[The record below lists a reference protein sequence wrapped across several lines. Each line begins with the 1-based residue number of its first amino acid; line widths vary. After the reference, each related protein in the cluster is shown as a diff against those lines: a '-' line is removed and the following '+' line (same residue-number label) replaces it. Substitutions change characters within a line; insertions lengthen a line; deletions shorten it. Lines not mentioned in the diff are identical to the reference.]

1 MISKSILVIDS
12 FNVFMRHFCVNETI
26 TAGGDLVGGVVG
38 FVKAL
43 GTYINQLKPD
53 SVYVVWEQGGP
64 SQRRKHIYPAYKANR
79 ATNKALQDVYRNDG
93 KYIAS
98 SDGKNKLFQ
107 LQLLTKIL
115 GHLPV
120 CQVYVPDT
128 ECDDVIGYLVKRKFQ
143 TNDQTKIIVSS
154 DKDFYQLLEDKN
166 VRIFDP
172 GRKILIDSKYVL
184 DNFAISAK
192 NFTLARSIVGDTSD
206 NLEGVQG
213 IGLKTIANRF
223 PDFKREDIDLNLEW
237 IKNQATK
244 MLSENKKA
252 PKCLS
257 DIISHMDIIERNWRL
272 MFLDTSCLASTQI
285 AKVDYQLEIFN
296 PKCNKLDYIKTFVGA
311 DIPLSEDIDR
321 AFLYAKTLL
330 R

>member
-1 MISKSILVIDS
+1 MINKSILVIDS
-12 FNVFMRHFCVNETI
+12 FNVFMRHFCVNETV
-26 TAGGDLVGGVVG
+26 TAEGNLVGGVVG

-43 GTYINQLKPD
+43 GTYIDQLRPD
-53 SVYVVWEQGGP
+53 SVYVIWEQGGP
-64 SQRRKHIYPAYKANR
+64 SQRRKHIYPNYKANR

-120 CQVYVPDT
+120 CQIYVQDT
-128 ECDDVIGYLVKRKFQ
+128 ECDDIIAYLVKRKFQ
-143 TNDQTKIIVSS
+143 NNNQTKIIVSS

-172 GRKILIDSKYVL
+172 GKKILIDSKYVL
-184 DNFAISAK
+184 DNFGISAR
-192 NFTLARSIVGDTSD
+192 NFTLARALVGDTSD
-206 NLEGVQG
+206 NLNGVPG
-213 IGLKTIANRF
+213 IGLKTVINRF
-223 PDFKREDIDLNLEW
+223 PEFKRDDVDLDLSW
-237 IKNQATK
+237 IKNEAAK
-244 MLSENKKA
+244 LLNENKKG
-252 PKCLS
+252 PKCYS
-257 DIISHMDIIERNWRL
+257 DIVSHMDIIERNWKL
-272 MFLDTSCLASTQI
+272 MYLDTSCLASTQI
-285 AKVDYQLEIFN
+285 SKVDYRLEIFK
-296 PKCNKLDYIKTFVGA
+296 PICNKMDYIKTFVGA
-311 DIPLSEDIDR
+311 DIPLTHDIDQ